1 MAFIMSLFSDAE
13 MMGAASGAASSSASM
28 CAADS
33 VAGPK
38 LSAPRA
44 DAPAPSAQV
53 LSEPAPPQVVE
64 VIARLGSDSG
74 CVLNPCVKCH
84 YRYLCDDDDCAMKC
98 YPVDMNHAPTA
109 WGWEEFGI

>member
-13 MMGAASGAASSSASM
+13 MMGVASGAAGSSANV
-28 CAADS
+28 CAANM
-33 VAGPK
+33 VAVPNV
-38 LSAPRA
+38 SAPRA
-44 DAPAPSAQV
+44 EASAPSACV
-53 LSEPAPPQVVE
+53 LSEPAPPQFVE

-74 CVLNPCVKCH
+74 YNLNPCLKCH

-109 WGWEEFGI
+109 WGWEEFGL